1 MQELQIPNGYFQL
14 LQMYFQQQ
22 GMDLFSLACL
32 AQHQAHLRYVLSLP
46 IDSQSSYSFFAEVMQ
61 LTQKQMN
68 CPQLVFE
75 MARLIRPEHFG
86 VLGYM
91 ATRSNSVAEA
101 LQYVI
106 RFSRLVIDG
115 ADVSPIQMHQRDKKI
130 SLSWPLHDL
139 KYALLNEMTMACMVH
154 LARQI
159 FPAEKIELLQV
170 NFAHSPQMAGDHYQ
184 TFFDCKVA
192 FKQSNYSFEI
202 SAKNLWLKSELADP
216 SLMQLLLRQA
226 EDAIAAKPHY
236 ENLLLHIQQKLAEY
250 LRVKEQTPKIEWLAD
265 ELHVSVRTLQRQL
278 YEQETS
284 FKKLLETERMKRCE
298 QLLLQTKSF
307 TEIAMCLGYSDQS
320 ALARAYK
327 AYSGQTLLQRKQQ
340 LQTQSER

>member
-46 IDSQSSYSFFAEVMQ
+46 IDSQSTYSFFAEVMQ

-115 ADVSPIQMHQRDKKI
+115 ADVSPIQMHQRNKKI

-170 NFAHSPQMAGDHYQ
+170 NFAHSPRMAGDHYQ
-184 TFFDCKVA
+184 KFFDCKVA

-202 SAKNLWLKSELADP
+202 SAENLWLKSELADP
-216 SLMQLLLRQA
+216 SLMQLLIRQA

-250 LRVKEQTPKIEWLAD
+250 LRVNEQTPKIEWLAD

-298 QLLLQTKSF
+298 QLLLQTMSF

>member
-115 ADVSPIQMHQRDKKI
+115 ADVSPIQMHQRNKKI

-192 FKQSNYSFEI
+192 FKQSNYFFEI
-202 SAKNLWLKSELADP
+202 SAENLWLKSELADP

-250 LRVKEQTPKIEWLAD
+250 LRVNEQPPKIEWLAD

-298 QLLLQTKSF
+298 QLLLQTMSF

-340 LQTQSER
+340 LKTQSER

>member
-14 LQMYFQQQ
+14 LHMYLQQQ
-22 GMDLFSLACL
+22 EVDLFSLTCL
-32 AQHQAHLRYVLSLP
+32 QPYQAQLRYVLSLP
-46 IDSQSSYSFFAEVMQ
+46 IDSQSTYSFFAEVMQ
-61 LTQKQMN
+61 LTQKQIN

-75 MARLIRPEHFG
+75 MACLIRPEHFG

-115 ADVSPIQMHQRDKKI
+115 ADVSPIQMYQHDKKI

-159 FPAEKIELLQV
+159 FPAQQFELLQV
-170 NFAHSPQMAGDHYQ
+170 NFAHSPQMADDHYQ
-184 TFFDCKVA
+184 KFFACKVE
-192 FKQSNYSFEI
+192 FKQSSYSFEM
-202 SAKNLWLKSELADP
+202 SAESLWLKSELADP

-236 ENLLLHIQQKLAEY
+236 ENLLPHIQQKLAEY
-250 LRVKEQTPKIEWLAD
+250 LRTTEQTPKIEWLAD

-278 YEQETS
+278 YEQNMS

-298 QLLLQTKSF
+298 QLLQ
-307 TEIAMCLGYSDQS
+307 
-320 ALARAYK
+320 
-327 AYSGQTLLQRKQQ
+327 
-340 LQTQSER
+340 

>member
-115 ADVSPIQMHQRDKKI
+115 ADVSPIQMHQRNKKI

-202 SAKNLWLKSELADP
+202 SAENLWLKSELADP

>member
-46 IDSQSSYSFFAEVMQ
+46 IDSQSTYSFFAEVMQ

-115 ADVSPIQMHQRDKKI
+115 ADVSPIQMHQRNKKI

-202 SAKNLWLKSELADP
+202 SAENLWLKSELADP

-250 LRVKEQTPKIEWLAD
+250 LRVNEQTPKIEWLAD

-298 QLLLQTKSF
+298 QLLLQTMSF
-307 TEIAMCLGYSDQS
+307 TKIAMCLGYSDQS